1 MPPLTKPSP
10 TEGMKFTRFVRQV
23 LGVTLT
29 AAQETVC
36 KIAFDGSDIEDLEP
50 HEKILARLM
59 FGGIDKVPKAARR
72 NFVAVCGARAGKS
85 RVFSA
90 FRALHLALTG
100 PVHKLAPGEKG
111 FVLIVAPDIR
121 LARQVLD
128 YVAGACKSRL
138 IINRQVTHYTADS
151 ITLTREDK
159 REVVIECLPATRGGS
174 ALRGRSLL
182 CAVLD
187 ECAFFRDEG
196 YQVNDIELY
205 RAVGPR
211 IVAGGQLVVVSTPWA
226 MKGLLYDLFKSN
238 YAAPRGALACRAP
251 TMLLRRGD
259 DEVGAWVAEE
269 RIRDP
274 DNARREYDAE
284 FLEAGAEV
292 FFDDALLDK
301 VIDKS
306 LSVPVAPVPGI
317 EVLGGADFGFRSD
330 SSALV
335 VGHRQGEETWV
346 AEIVEMRPEPGM
358 PLKPSDVVRRFAMT
372 MKEHGGTYVM
382 ADQHYRETIDELLA
396 HYGFGFVPAP
406 NTPADAF
413 VNTRVLL
420 RDGRMR
426 LPNHPRLISQMREV
440 TSKNTVAGRVSIH
453 LPRWKSGGH
462 GDLVSALVLMGY
474 QAAGQ
479 KVSSAPVREGSK
491 AWEAKIRE
499 ERRQKL
505 VDKAHKPWW
514 KGGRGPMSPYG

>member
-1 MPPLTKPSP
+1 
-10 TEGMKFTRFVRQV
+10 MKFTRFVRQV
-23 LGVTLT
+23 LGITLT

-36 KIAFDGSDIEDLEP
+36 KVAFDGTDPVDLDP
-50 HEKILARLM
+50 HEQILAKLM
-59 FGGIDKVPKAARR
+59 FGPIERVPKGARR

-85 RVFSA
+85 RIFSA
-90 FRALHLALTG
+90 MRALHLALTC
-100 PVHKLAPGEKG
+100 PIHKLAPGEKG
-111 FVLIVAPDIR
+111 FVLLVAPDIR
-121 LARQVLD
+121 LARQVLG
-128 YVAGACKSRL
+128 YINGACQSRL
-138 IINRQVTHYTADS
+138 IINRQVSQRSSDS

-205 RAVGPR
+205 KAVGPR

-226 MKGLLYDLFKSN
+226 MKGLLYDLFKGN
-238 YAAPRGALACRAP
+238 HGRPRSALACRAP
-251 TMLLRRGD
+251 TMMLRRGD

-292 FFDDALLDK
+292 FFDDSLLDRA
-301 VIDKS
+301 IDKD
-306 LSVPVAPVPGI
+306 LSVPVAPVAGI

-335 VGHRQGEETWV
+335 VGHRQGEDTWV
-346 AEIVEMRPEPGM
+346 ADILEMRPEPGL
-358 PLKPSDVVRRFAMT
+358 PLKPSDVVRNFARV
-372 MKEHGGTYVM
+372 MKEHGGSYVM

-396 HYGFGFVPAP
+396 LHGFGFISAP

-420 RDGRMR
+420 RDGRLK
-426 LPNHPRLISQMREV
+426 LPNHPRLLSQMREV

-479 KVSSAPVREGSK
+479 KVSAQPVKEGSK
-491 AWEAKIRE
+491 AWEQKLRE
-499 ERRQKL
+499 DRRQKL
-505 VDKAHKPWW
+505 IDKAHLPWW
-514 KGGRGPMSPYG
+514 KGGRGPFAAG